1 MRRPKGLRRWRP
13 GRTGGFPAQV
23 LRGLGQ
29 VMLLAS
35 PWTGALGC
43 LAVALADW
51 RYAVYATGGAAL
63 GTGTARVLGVSRDR
77 LDPGLEGFNS
87 ALAALCCAVLLGP
100 SRPSTALFAAA
111 GCAVVTVLT
120 AAAVRLLRGWD
131 LPPLTLPYCVLA
143 VAVSAAAPAF
153 ARLRPH
159 DGGPTGPAAAPG
171 PAGPHL
177 EEAARAFLHNV
188 SQLFFLER
196 WYVGALL
203 LAAVLLADRTAG
215 LAACAGSA
223 TGVLTAWVLGAPAP
237 LIADGTMGCNAV
249 LVAMAL
255 YGVLL
260 PAAPAT
266 LPYALLGAATATVL
280 TPAVAALLG
289 PLGGRAFTWPFV
301 LTTLCFLAAARSFP
315 RLTGRGEAP
324 AGPVPRRAPRG
335 SSVPAGRRSTGHGS
349 GAEAG
354 TESVACTVS
363 TRSPAPGRT
372 DRVP

>member
-1 MRRPKGLRRWRP
+1 MRRSMGIRWWRP
-13 GRTGGFPAQV
+13 ERAGGFPAQV

-29 VMLLAS
+29 VMFLGN
-35 PWTGALGC
+35 PWTGAVFC

-87 ALAALCCAVLLGP
+87 ALFALCCAVLLGP
-100 SRPSTALFAAA
+100 ARPSTALFAAA

-120 AAAVRLLRGWD
+120 AAAVRLLRGGG
-131 LPPLTLPYCVLA
+131 LPPLTLPYCALA
-143 VAVSAAAPAF
+143 VAVSVAATAFPRVRPYPGSLAALPAP
-153 ARLRPH
+153 
-159 DGGPTGPAAAPG
+159 APG

-203 LAAVLLADRTAG
+203 LAAVFLTDRTAG

-223 TGVLTAWVLGAPAP
+223 TGVLTAWALGAPPP
-237 LIADGTMGCNAV
+237 LVADGTMGCNAV

-255 YGVLL
+255 CGVFL
-260 PAAPAT
+260 PASPAT
-266 LPYALLGAATATVL
+266 LLYALLGAATATVL
-280 TPAVAALLG
+280 TPAVTALLA
-289 PLGGRAFTWPFV
+289 PSGGHAFTWPFV
-301 LTTLCFLAAARSFP
+301 LTTLGFLAAARSFP
-315 RLTGRGEAP
+315 RLTGRGEART
-324 AGPVPRRAPRG
+324 ASARRRTCRE
-335 SSVPAGRRSTGHGS
+335 SSVPIAR
-349 GAEAG
+349 
-354 TESVACTVS
+354 
-363 TRSPAPGRT
+363 
-372 DRVP
+372 